1 MAVRSLL
8 LPAAKAL
15 DAAGSRLGKAGGRPL
30 PAGEVRL
37 QGDVTFDWRLESF
50 GGLRLDRLD
59 GGLRETGGRGEEV
72 EAGGGGDTVDE
83 CSGLEYISPPT
94 VCKCIYVLFEKQ

>member
-1 MAVRSLL
+1 MRLL
-8 LPAAKAL
+8 LFPAAKAL
-15 DAAGSRLGKAGGRPL
+15 DAAGSRLGKAGGGPL

-37 QGDVTFDWRLESF
+37 QGEVTFDRRCESF

-59 GGLRETGGRGEEV
+59 GGLRVTGGMGEEV
-72 EAGGGGDTVDE
+72 EAGGGGDIVDE

-94 VCKCIYVLFEKQ
+94 V